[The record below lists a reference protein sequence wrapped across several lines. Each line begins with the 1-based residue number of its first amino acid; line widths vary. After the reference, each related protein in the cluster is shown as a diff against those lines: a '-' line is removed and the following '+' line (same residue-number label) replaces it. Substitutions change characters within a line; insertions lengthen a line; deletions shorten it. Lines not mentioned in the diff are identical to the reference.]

1 MSGRAPVLRLR
12 GVTKSFPAAGG
23 PVEVLRGVD
32 LDIGAGEFV
41 VLTGPSGSG
50 KSTLLHLC
58 ALLDRPTRGELRL
71 EDTDTGP
78 LHDDQL
84 AALRQARL
92 GMIFQRFHLLPH
104 RSALDN
110 VRFRFRYAGPVPDEA
125 ARARAALEEVGLGGV
140 ADRRARLLSGGEM
153 QRVAIARALALR
165 PTLLVADEPTG
176 NLDRSATEAVMGC
189 LARGHAE
196 GLTVLLVTHNEA
208 LLRYATRHV
217 VCREGRVAEAA
228 A

>member
-1 MSGRAPVLRLR
+1 VSGARTVLRLQ
-12 GVTKSFPAAGG
+12 GVTKSFPAVSGR
-23 PVEVLRGVD
+23 VEVLRGVD
-32 LDIGAGEFV
+32 LEIRTGEFV

-58 ALLDRPTRGELRL
+58 ALLDRPSSGELWL
-71 EDTDTGP
+71 EDAATGP
-78 LHDDQL
+78 LDDDAL
-84 AALRQARL
+84 AALRTTRI

-110 VRFRFRYAGPVPDEA
+110 VRFRFRYAGAPPNA
-125 ARARAALEEVGLGGV
+125 GARARAALEEVGLGAL

-176 NLDRSATEAVMGC
+176 NLDHAATEAVMAC
-189 LARGHAE
+189 LRRGHAE
-196 GLTVLLVTHNEA
+196 GLTILLVTHNER
-208 LLRYATRHV
+208 LLPYATRHV
-217 VCREGRVAEAA
+217 VCREGRIVEEA
-228 A
+228 